1 MARFS
6 NDVVVGAWQRQ
17 KGKCAH
23 CGARLG
29 RDDVYDAHHQWPAA
43 SGGGNGLDNCVL
55 VCTDCHKELHRGAP
69 RGQVTYGKKMFPYKN
84 G

>member
-6 NDVVVGAWQRQ
+6 NNVVVAAWHRQ
-17 KGKCAH
+17 KGKCAY

-29 RDDVYDAHHQWPAA
+29 KDDTYDAHHQWPAK
-43 SGGGNGLDNCVL
+43 SGGGTGVDNCVL
-55 VCTDCHKELHRGAP
+55 LCTDCHGELHRGASS
-69 RGQVTYGKKMFPYKN
+69 GQVTYKDKTFRYKH